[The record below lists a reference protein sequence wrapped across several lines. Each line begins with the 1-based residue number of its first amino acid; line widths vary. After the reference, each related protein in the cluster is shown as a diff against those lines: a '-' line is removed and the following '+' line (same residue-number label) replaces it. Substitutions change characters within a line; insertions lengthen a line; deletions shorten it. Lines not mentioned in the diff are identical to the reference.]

1 MTPNLETL
9 HDLFRF
15 TGALSILASASAWW
29 RKGSSD
35 EDDLVKAAADTVLNA
50 LSDADTV
57 GKIDDATGRNVRD
70 QVSVE
75 EAEALNQERE
85 LRGFGWK
92 RN

>member
-1 MTPNLETL
+1 MTPSLEAL
-9 HDLFRF
+9 HRLFEF
-15 TGALSILASASAWW
+15 AGALSILASASAWW

-35 EDDLVKAAADTVLNA
+35 EDDLVKAAADTVLSA

-57 GKIDDATGRNVRD
+57 GKIDDATGRNVRE
-70 QVSVE
+70 QMSIE

-85 LRGFGWK
+85 LRGFGWR